1 MINSWTNPF
10 TKTSNIFYL
19 SSGLVPYYEVQY
31 DLLKAQKIGKL
42 CLDTFITE
50 RIETNNINFYAP
62 IKKNCFRTFEKE
74 KKTVRLNVSNQKVA
88 IRADRETFAR
98 LLLIQQKRKVNLK
111 KKIDIWA
118 WAIASIYIQLWWDT
132 EENSEV
138 KIISTFKVVYCYL
151 CSNTRI
157 LSPNIWWSGFVAKIT
172 ENIKNIWWH
181 IRLYMKEINS
191 WVYSSCLFCNWLLL
205 RRFH

>member
-1 MINSWTNPF
+1 M
-10 TKTSNIFYL
+10 
-19 SSGLVPYYEVQY
+19 PYYEVQY

-111 KKIDIWA
+111 KKIDI
-118 WAIASIYIQLWWDT
+118 
-132 EENSEV
+132 
-138 KIISTFKVVYCYL
+138 
-151 CSNTRI
+151 
-157 LSPNIWWSGFVAKIT
+157 
-172 ENIKNIWWH
+172 
-181 IRLYMKEINS
+181 
-191 WVYSSCLFCNWLLL
+191 
-205 RRFH
+205 